1 MWNPSDEGIDNGY
14 WVFGRPTVEE
24 LGLDLR
30 ALLQQCRHDWDISSA
45 ARRSECAKGERAT
58 FYPYGETRLQVV
70 APKSSDKCVNLSS

>member
-24 LGLDLR
+24 LGLDWR
-30 ALLQQCRHDWDISSA
+30 ALLQQCGHGGTSA